1 MRKLVLALL
10 AAAVLLAG
18 FSGCRS
24 MFGRGKGPIESFV
37 FLAARNPELPQNVAG
52 VIVERPDP
60 KEIILVVPPGTFVRS
75 LIATISLNTE
85 AAITVI
91 SSGSPVVQENGVT
104 PNDFST
110 PVLYSVQVPG
120 DKKPWEYRVSVRE
133 AETDARLAS
142 LGFPDGHKLEPGFS
156 PTATSYSVEV
166 PYATTSVKVEAR
178 AQSRYLKS
186 ITIDGRSNPGAA
198 ANLAVDFA
206 SGQER
211 TLGIETLAEDGVSAE
226 RYSLTIRRGEPD
238 RNAAL
243 ASLEVKGGT
252 LSPAFSP
259 GRFLYRTEVPFDT
272 RQLVVAAPPQ
282 SKFARVVLQDAQAGA
297 VALKAAGE
305 PGAAAGATVEFAAGE
320 RLQLI
325 VQVTA
330 QDGGIQEYRVDVV
343 RAAPDR
349 NNLLAGL
356 TVPGGTLTPAFA
368 ANRIAYVVAVPFST
382 KQVTIA
388 AQPQSRFARMALAP
402 ASADQSPLTVE
413 GNLTAQEGARIAFA
427 SGDRL
432 PVLLSVTAQDGS
444 ERAYAL
450 EIRRS
455 DPDSNA
461 NLASLQ
467 ATQGFLV
474 PAFSPKTVSYTLS
487 LPADA
492 ASVQL
497 TAAAESPVASVGV
510 LDDPSVAPAATQTLA
525 LAVEP
530 GQSRVVSLIATA
542 EDGTQKLYRVSI
554 RRDALPAA
562 PDSNAL
568 LMALQ
573 VVGARL
579 EPEFSPTV
587 SAYSAAVPANT
598 ESVTIAALPQSP
610 TARVLVD
617 GQPLE
622 PAGRRLAMAPG
633 FTRVV
638 QIEVRAED
646 GSVLRYS
653 VQVSRPAAGTPSP
666 DSTGG
671 GQAAAPQEGPPG
683 PAEPPGPAGPASPPA
698 GFPAG
703 TARVLVAA
711 RNLRIGDREMAA
723 MTAAKDRI
731 GPQAEITVRYYRS
744 DTVIARQ
751 AAPVNARQQGKNWA
765 VTLNAGTGAFTVE
778 YGRLVEIQTA
788 IRTAAGGYLY
798 YTEARAAEEELSLE
812 LPFLLY
818 GRDPRVSWPPLGTRV
833 PVSGY
838 VSLLPP
844 GQARGQRG
852 ADKEDFPK
860 NDKGEHGITVELSDP
875 STGGLLA
882 QDTVWNRP
890 GLARGHV
897 FGFGRRIELPEGAP
911 VRYLLTARAR
921 NGRTWQS
928 SGQTVIWTTMLEYA
942 GGFKPAVLFV
952 GDDLGP
958 PGS

>member
-1 MRKLVLALL
+1 MRKLVFVLL

-24 MFGRGKGPIESFV
+24 MFGRGKGPIESFL

-60 KEIILVVPPGTFVRS
+60 KEIMVVVPPGTFVRS

-85 AAITVI
+85 ATITVI

-120 DKKPWEYRVSVRE
+120 DKKPWEYRVTVRE

-142 LGFPDGHKLEPGFS
+142 LGFPDGYKLEPGFS
-156 PTATSYSVEV
+156 PAATSYSVEV

-198 ANLAVDFA
+198 ATLAVDFA

-211 TLGIETLAEDGVSAE
+211 TLSIETLAEDGVSAE

-305 PGAAAGATVEFAAGE
+305 PGAAAGATLEFAAGE

-330 QDGGIQEYRVDVV
+330 QDGGIQEYRVDVL

-382 KQVTIA
+382 NQVTIA
-388 AQPQSRFARMALAP
+388 AQPQSRFAKMALSP

-413 GNLTAQEGARIAFA
+413 GNLTAQEGARVAFA
-427 SGDRL
+427 AGDRL
-432 PVLLSVTAQDGS
+432 PVLLTITAQDGS

-467 ATQGFLV
+467 ATEGFLV

-487 LPADA
+487 LPAGA
-492 ASVQL
+492 ASIQL

-510 LDDPSVAPAATQTLA
+510 LDDPSVRPAATQTLT

-530 GQSRVVSLIATA
+530 GQSRVISLIATA
-542 EDGTQKLYRVSI
+542 EDGTQKLYRVSV

-598 ESVTIAALPQSP
+598 EVVTIAALPQSP

-622 PAGRRLAMAPG
+622 PAGRRIAMAPG

-646 GSVLRYS
+646 GSVFRYS
-653 VQVSRPAAGTPSP
+653 VQVSRPAAGTS
-666 DSTGG
+666 SSGSGG
-671 GQAAAPQEGPPG
+671 GQAAAPQEGPSG
-683 PAEPPGPAGPASPPA
+683 PAEPAAPPA

-751 AAPVNARQQGKNWA
+751 AAPVSARQQGKNWA
-765 VTLNAGTGAFTVE
+765 VSLNAGTGAFSVE
-778 YGRLVEIQTA
+778 YGRLVEIQAA
-788 IRTAAGGYLY
+788 IRTTGGGYLY

-812 LPFLLY
+812 VPFLLY
-818 GRDPRVSWPPLGTRV
+818 GGDPRVSWPSLGTRV

-844 GQARGQRG
+844 GQARGQKG
-852 ADKEDFPK
+852 ADKEDFPR
-860 NDKGEHGITVELSDP
+860 NDKGEYGITVELSDP
-875 STGGLLA
+875 ATGRLLA

-897 FGFGRRIELPEGAP
+897 FGFGRRIELPEGTP

-928 SGQTVIWTTMLEYA
+928 SGQTVVWTTMLEYA
-942 GGFKPAVLFV
+942 GGFQPAVLFV

-958 PGS
+958 AGS